1 MFNMVYE
8 ESKIELNLSSC
19 PHCGDNINIKC
30 KSIFD
35 DKTVIKQFYKYF
47 NWHLGN
53 ECFDKNIRVKKKIK
67 VNIKTKSGFVTTYET
82 IDLIV

>member
-1 MFNMVYE
+1 MVYK

-35 DKTVIKQFYKYF
+35 DKTVINQFYKYF
-47 NWHLGN
+47 NWHLVKD
-53 ECFDKNIRVKKKIK
+53 CFDKKIRGNKKIK
-67 VNIKTKSGFVTTYET
+67 VTIKNNSGFITTYESVN
-82 IDLIV
+82 LIV